1 MARILTGIQSTGRP
15 HLGNVLG
22 AIVPA
27 IELSK
32 NSTNEGLFFI
42 ADLHTLT
49 TIKDSQER
57 NEYVNAVAAA
67 WLALGLDIDKN
78 ILYRQSKIPE
88 VCELTWYLNCF
99 TPYPMLANAH
109 AFKSKSKRLSDV
121 NAGLFTYPVLMTA
134 DIVLYDAEVVPIG
147 RDQGQHL
154 EIARDIAISFN
165 HLYGDTFV
173 LPQAKMDDTVKTI
186 PGTDGQKMS
195 KSYKNT
201 IDIFL
206 PEKSLRK
213 AVMSIVTDSTP
224 MEAPKEP
231 ATCNVFALYSVLAN
245 KEQIASMRQK
255 YLEGNYGYGQAKQ
268 ALFELILDTF
278 TEERRL
284 FDYYMK
290 HLPLLHEKLVQGE
303 EKVRT
308 IARQTLA
315 RVRSKLGY

>member
-1 MARILTGIQSTGRP
+1 MTRILTGIQSTGRP

-22 AIVPA
+22 AMVPT
-27 IELSK
+27 IELAK
-32 NSTNEGLFFI
+32 NPTNEGLFFI

-49 TIKDSQER
+49 AVKDPQAR

-67 WLALGLDIDKN
+67 WLALGLAIDKN

-88 VCELTWYLNCF
+88 VCELTWYLSCF

-109 AFKSKSKRLSDV
+109 AFKNKSKRLSDV

-134 DIVLYDAEVVPIG
+134 DMVLYDAEVVPVG

-154 EIARDIAISFN
+154 EVARAIAIRFN
-165 HLYGDTFV
+165 HFYGDTFV
-173 LPQAKMDDTVKTI
+173 VPQAKIDDTVKTI

-213 AVMSIVTDSTP
+213 AIMAIITDSTP
-224 MEAPKEP
+224 MEAPKKP
-231 ATCNVFALYSVLAN
+231 ATCNVFALYSMLAN
-245 KEQIASMRQK
+245 KEQRAAMRK
-255 YLEGNYGYGQAKQ
+255 NYLEGNYGYGQAKQ
-268 ALFELILDTF
+268 VLFELILDTF
-278 TEERRL
+278 KEERRL
-284 FDYYMK
+284 FNDYMK
-290 HLPLLHEKLVQGE
+290 HLPVLHEKLVQGE
-303 EKVRT
+303 EKARS

-315 RVRSKLGY
+315 RVRNKLGY

>member
-32 NSTNEGLFFI
+32 HPMHEGLFFI

-49 TIKDSQER
+49 AIKDPQER
-57 NEYVNAVAAA
+57 NAYVNAVAAA

-134 DIVLYDAEVVPIG
+134 DMVLYDAEVVPIG

-165 HLYGDTFV
+165 HFYGDTFV
-173 LPQAKMDDTVKTI
+173 LPQAKMDATVKTI

-213 AVMSIVTDSTP
+213 AVMSIVTDSTS

-231 ATCNVFALYSVLAN
+231 TTCNVFALYSVLAN
-245 KEQIASMRQK
+245 KEQLASMRKK

-278 TEERRL
+278 TEERRR

-290 HLPLLHEKLVQGE
+290 HLSILHEKLVQGE